1 MSHRPAV
8 QHPRLPAL
16 AATLLA
22 LTFGSSLAAQ
32 TAPPPAAP
40 PPPPPGA
47 STDLTRAQFIS
58 AMDAEF
64 RKRDADGDG
73 KVTRA
78 ELEAW
83 ERAQALAT
91 AQAQN
96 RALFQKLD
104 TNRDGVL
111 SPGEFAALVQSPANI
126 DVSPLMNR
134 FDQNRDQVVTLIE
147 WRAGTLANF
156 DKLDT
161 DHDGVVT
168 AAEAAAANKPAIP
181 PTPGT
186 KGR

>member
-1 MSHRPAV
+1 MRHRPAV
-8 QHPRLPAL
+8 QNPRLAAL
-16 AATLLA
+16 AVTLLT
-22 LTFGSSLAAQ
+22 LTFSPSLAAQ
-32 TAPPPAAP
+32 TAPPPP
-40 PPPPPGA
+40 PPPAA
-47 STDLTRAQFIS
+47 STDLTRAQFIA

-83 ERAQALAT
+83 ERAQALAA

-111 SPGEFAALVQSPANI
+111 SPGEFAALVQPPTNM

-134 FDQNRDQVVTLIE
+134 FDQNRDQMVTLIE

-156 DKLDT
+156 DKLDA

-168 AAEAAAANKPAIP
+168 AAEAAAANKPATP